1 MSKKYRILAE
11 FIKDV
16 SAETPNVES
25 FIFTKENISKY
36 KLNIDINTNPL
47 KNKMAEVNVSVKFN
61 SSEEQKNKSY
71 FDMIYTAIVKIDDD
85 VNTKDEL
92 EPIFLKEVPTEIYPK
107 IQKAFLEI
115 LNHSGYKNV
124 GFENKVNF
132 EELYKNR
139 KS

>member
-61 SSEEQKNKSY
+61 SSEAQKNKSY

>member
-61 SSEEQKNKSY
+61 SSEAQKDKSY
-71 FDMIYTAIVKIDDD
+71 FDMIYTAVVKIDDD

-92 EPIFLKEVPTEIYPK
+92 EPIFLKEVPTEVYPK
-107 IQKAFLEI
+107 IEKAFLEI

>member
-61 SSEEQKNKSY
+61 SSEEQK
-71 FDMIYTAIVKIDDD
+71 
-85 VNTKDEL
+85 TKVTL
-92 EPIFLKEVPTEIYPK
+92 I
-107 IQKAFLEI
+107 
-115 LNHSGYKNV
+115 
-124 GFENKVNF
+124 
-132 EELYKNR
+132 
-139 KS
+139 

>member
-61 SSEEQKNKSY
+61 SSEAQKNKSY
-71 FDMIYTAIVKIDDD
+71 FDMIYTAVVKIDDD

-92 EPIFLKEVPTEIYPK
+92 EPIFLKEVPTEVYPK
-107 IQKAFLEI
+107 IEKAFLEI

>member
-61 SSEEQKNKSY
+61 SSEKQKNKSY